1 MLNFLICLLAY
12 PNVRTEPQSEI
23 GRNRGK
29 KVMLL
34 QVPVSPGDLPVGAE
48 TSAVVHLR
56 DGETDKL
63 KSISAY
69 LPSWNTR
76 ISQMKRSSRV
86 RTLMS
91 LNPKLC
97 LPFSLWNLLF
107 LTMSCCGWT

>member
-34 QVPVSPGDLPVGAE
+34 QVPVSPGDLPVRAE

-91 LNPKLC
+91 LNPKLR